1 MQRQRGHN
9 NRHESET
16 KFCVS
21 NLEFSLV
28 ARAQPQASGTA
39 AATMQLFVQFW
50 NWIGIIRISLNGV
63 MQFMFCHRRLAL
75 AYVIVGEK
83 YDIQRIECA
92 WSDSGRHDWPTHIL
106 AIRADNTYNDINYI
120 HHYGSWHRPQATTI
134 SLQMRL
140 NAEHGQSVAMEMLI
154 FRLTLLTTWKRKG
167 KRPEQC
173 WSK

>member
-9 NRHESET
+9 NRHKSET

-28 ARAQPQASGTA
+28 GEYSHRHQAIQALPQQQCNCLCNFEIE
-39 AATMQLFVQFW
+39 MVLC
-50 NWIGIIRISLNGV
+50 IRIPLTSV

-83 YDIQRIECA
+83 YDIRRTKCA
-92 WSDSGRHDWPTHIL
+92 RSDSGRHDWPTRIL
-106 AIRADNTYNDINYI
+106 AIQADNTYNDINYI
-120 HHYGSWHRPQATTI
+120 YHYGSRHGPQATTI

-154 FRLTLLTTWKRKG
+154 FRLTLLTA
-167 KRPEQC
+167 
-173 WSK
+173 